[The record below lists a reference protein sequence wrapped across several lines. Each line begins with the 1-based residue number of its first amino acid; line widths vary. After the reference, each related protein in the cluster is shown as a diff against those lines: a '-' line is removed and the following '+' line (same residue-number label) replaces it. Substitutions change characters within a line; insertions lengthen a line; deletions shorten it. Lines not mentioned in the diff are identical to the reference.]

1 MMGLE
6 RQKADLG
13 DLAEEFLEDDP
24 QQGTGTF
31 SSKHLYD
38 QIDRM
43 NADELPNVDFPA
55 EYEDDVIL
63 GGDSDEPG
71 PLDTEFIDPAPS
83 QTLYADEEPGG
94 MFGSTAD
101 ELLGGDGPDS
111 RDLGSTEGDFSR
123 VARTFE
129 AADPQDTLVET
140 APGRNIDSA
149 SGQEDLLATD
159 LPIGGTYGDMEEV
172 VDPETGELSDYDSI

>member
-1 MMGLE
+1 MGLK
-6 RQKADLG
+6 RHKADLG

-31 SSKHLYD
+31 TSKHLYD

-43 NADELPNVDFPA
+43 NADDLPDADSPA

-63 GGDSDEPG
+63 GSDSEEPG
-71 PLDTEFIDPAPS
+71 PLDTEFLDPAPS
-83 QTLYADEEPGG
+83 QTLYANEEPGG
-94 MFGSTAD
+94 MFGSNAD
-101 ELLGGDGPDS
+101 ELLGDDGPDA
-111 RDLGSTEGDFSR
+111 RDLGATEGDFSR

-129 AADPQDTLVET
+129 DVDPQDTLVET

-149 SGQEDLLATD
+149 NGPEDLLATD
-159 LPIGGTYGDMEEV
+159 LPIGGTYGDQDEV
-172 VDPETGELSDYDSI
+172 VDPETGELTDYDSP